1 MATFAEVLNAAIAD
15 MIEHGYDS
23 EERVARW
30 QEALQQAAEA
40 SMRSRSEL
48 ERMMREAL
56 ASIYTRLV
64 DRAGVL
70 KHHPGIERF
79 TLERVRP
86 QLRAELDR
94 RIMASADLIRLNR
107 DEMISQTLRRFAG
120 WSTSIPPGGVPG
132 EKRAKTKAR
141 IRKSVAGLPFT
152 ERRVLIDQGHKLTS
166 AINDILA
173 KDGGALAAVWHSHW
187 RQPGYNYREDH
198 KERDQHVYTLRKN
211 WALERGLMK
220 VGPDGYYE
228 DYPLPGQ
235 EPYCR
240 CYASFLYNLRQ
251 LPEALITKKG
261 RDELDRVM
269 VA

>member
-15 MIEHGYDS
+15 IMEHGFDS
-23 EERVARW
+23 AERVARW
-30 QEALQQAAEA
+30 QKALQDAAEA
-40 SMRSRSEL
+40 SMRSRSDL
-48 ERMMREAL
+48 ERMLREAL
-56 ASIYTRLV
+56 ASIYSRLV
-64 DRAGVL
+64 DKAGVL

-86 QLRAELDR
+86 QLRSELDR

-107 DEMISQTLRRFAG
+107 EEMIAQTLRRFAG
-120 WSTSIPPGGVPG
+120 WSTSIPPGGVAA

-187 RQPGYNYREDH
+187 RQVGYNYREDH
-198 KERDQHVYTLRKN
+198 KERDLHVYTLKDN
-211 WALERGLMK
+211 WALARGLMK
-220 VGPDGYYE
+220 KGPDGYYE
-228 DYPLPGQ
+228 DYVLPGQ
-235 EPYCR
+235 LPYCR

-251 LPEALITKKG
+251 LPDTMLTRKG
-261 RDELDRVM
+261 REELDKVRV
-269 VA
+269 A